1 MIIYRYLGN
10 LVAATAYSGM
20 EIDMN
25 DYRYTVVAS
34 NDQGAS
40 TEGNNGRFLTSLK
53 AAIKSARA
61 EFASGWKIS
70 IMRYGIDGD
79 GKSVMYPP
87 EEVKTFRIR

>member
-1 MIIYRYLGN
+1 MSDN
-10 LVAATAYSGM
+10 
-20 EIDMN
+20 
-25 DYRYTVVAS
+25 RYTVVAS

-40 TEGNNGRFLTSLK
+40 TEGNNGRFFTSLN
-53 AAIKSARA
+53 AAVKGARE
-61 EFASGWKIS
+61 EFGSGWKIS